1 MIVSILIAVAGVYVA
16 YGMYSHGAT
25 EESDAK
31 LAARFGALYE
41 TWQEKYSLDEFY
53 EGLVVHPPVLRQGL
67 DMKIVDG
74 VVNTV
79 GGVVRLFGSVFRYL
93 QTGVASSYA
102 LALVIGVI
110 IVLSMLIL

>member
-1 MIVSILIAVAGVYVA
+1 MNSTKDSLYIPLVKWSEKGL
-16 YGMYSHGAT
+16 
-25 EESDAK
+25 AK
-31 LAARFGALYE
+31 F
-41 TWQEKYSLDEFY
+41 
-53 EGLVVHPPVLRQGL
+53 

-93 QTGVASSYA
+93 QTGVTSSYA
-102 LALVIGVI
+102 LALVLGVI